1 MRTLVL
7 LQPPKLV
14 FGQGC
19 VAECARDLVAR
30 GFLRA
35 LIVTAPATAS
45 LVREFEKL
53 CVASGMRISI
63 DQSIDREPTISMFED
78 ALKNARAWNPDVV
91 IGLGGGSSLDAA
103 KLIAAF
109 LDNEQQIRDAFGIN
123 LLKSRRTYLVCLPTT
138 SGTGSEVS
146 PNAILLDEDERLKKG
161 VVSPFLIPD
170 ATYVDPLLTI
180 TMPPP
185 VTAGTGLDALTHC
198 IEAYTNKFAHPM
210 MDLYALQGIRLVRKS
225 LARAVRDGR
234 DLEAREDMSLASVY
248 GGIVLGPVNT
258 AAVHALS
265 YPLGGEYHIPHGISN
280 AVLLPHVMEFNLV
293 AAPQRYA
300 DVAVALGADVA
311 ASAEETAMLGVERV
325 RTLAKEC
332 GVAATLHEM
341 RIPWEAVPKLAE
353 AGMKVTRLLKNNP
366 RELTLADATDI
377 YVRAYGPA

>member
-19 VAECARDLVAR
+19 VAECARDLVGR

-35 LIVTAPATAS
+35 LIITAPPTAS
-45 LVREFEKL
+45 LTRELEKL
-53 CVASGMRISI
+53 CLASGMQISI
-63 DQSIDREPTISMFED
+63 DQSIDREPTISMFEN
-78 ALKNARAWNPDVV
+78 ALENARGWNPDVV

-109 LDNEQQIRDAFGIN
+109 LGNEQQIRDAFGIN

-161 VVSPFLIPD
+161 VVSPFLMPD
-170 ATYVDPLLTI
+170 ATYVDALLTV
-180 TMPPP
+180 TMPPL

-210 MDLYALQGIRLVRKS
+210 MDLYALQGIRLVGKS
-225 LARAVRDGR
+225 LARAVRNGR

-265 YPLGGEYHIPHGISN
+265 YPLGGEYHIPHGLSN
-280 AVLLPHVMEFNLV
+280 AVLLPHVMEFNMV
-293 AAPQRYA
+293 AASQRYA
-300 DVAVALGADVA
+300 DVAVALGADLAV
-311 ASAEETAMLGVERV
+311 SPEETALLGVERV

-332 GVAATLHEM
+332 GLAATLHEM
-341 RIPWEAVPKLAE
+341 RIPREAIPKLAE

-366 RELTLADATDI
+366 RELTLSDATDI